1 MMRKSLALVFAV
13 AALSLGSCAENFN
26 ARVSRFQALPPPNGE
41 SFVVVSSNPRLQG
54 GLEFG
59 QYAQLVAA
67 QLVEKGYHPANDGAR
82 PDLIVKMAYSVDRGQ
97 QKIQSTGFSGFG
109 GLGGY
114 GPYGGFGRFYG
125 GFGYHPYIY
134 GFYDPFLTGGYND
147 ITSYT
152 IYTSELDLQIERA
165 GDKQRVFEGTAKA
178 VSSDDDLPH
187 LVPNLIT
194 AMFTGFPGNSG
205 ETVKITIAPT
215 PKSKS

>member
-1 MMRKSLALVFAV
+1 MRKAVTLVVAT
-13 AALSLGSCAENFN
+13 AALALGSCAENFN

-41 SFVVVSSNPRLQG
+41 SFVVVASDPRLQG

-59 QYAQLVAA
+59 QYAQLVSAR
-67 QLVEKGYHPANDGAR
+67 LTEKGYRPAADGAR
-82 PDLIVKMAYSVDRGQ
+82 PDLVVKMAYSVDRGQ
-97 QKIQSTGFSGFG
+97 QKIQSTGYGGF
-109 GLGGY
+109 GGY

-125 GFGYHPYIY
+125 GFGYRPYIY
-134 GFYDPFLTGGYND
+134 GFYDPFLTGGLND
-147 ITSYT
+147 VSSYT

-178 VSSDDDLPH
+178 VSTDDDLPR

-205 ETVKITIAPT
+205 ETVKITIAPP
-215 PKSKS
+215 PKSRS